1 VKTIL
6 IVEDEAGIAEVLVI
20 LLEQEQFAVVA
31 AANGREALEALK
43 KSKPDLI
50 LTDVMMPLMSGPDL
64 CKVVRADP
72 AFADIPIVFQTS
84 VEEWA
89 VREHFDDFDA
99 FFLKPYHMKELVTAL
114 HALTEGGR
122 TSFRRPSRPSDSQAR
137 PDVQGL
143 DLEAPDPE
151 APIS

>member
-43 KSKPDLI
+43 QSKPDAI
-50 LTDVMMPLMSGPDL
+50 LTDVMMPLMSGPDF
-64 CKVVRADP
+64 CKLVRADP

-89 VREHFDDFDA
+89 VREYFEDFDA
-99 FFLKPYHMKELVTAL
+99 FFLKPYQMKELVAAL

-122 TSFRRPSRPSDSQAR
+122 ASRQRPSPPPESQAK

-143 DLEAPDPE
+143 DLEAPGPDV
-151 APIS
+151 PIS